1 MTIEEL
7 EIAVKLKED
16 LDNYLDILQKIES
29 CNGAEFKLSAIRGSG
44 KEIFIT
50 KLSSDVKNLIKTYY
64 QDKYNDCKE
73 QIEKI

>member
-1 MTIEEL
+1 MTIEDL
-7 EIAVKLKED
+7 EKAVSLKKD

-29 CNGAEFKLSAIRGSG
+29 CNGTEFKLSAIKGSG